1 MTTIAT
7 FRESIPA
14 TRRGKRAASLTD
26 AQMAAAWL
34 NAVKGAAYRRVL
46 ALHAHLDRLDGLLS
60 GELQAHSPN
69 EWFGHQSATNTL
81 LERYSFVPRLAR
93 DPSGARR
100 YTAVPRR
107 KTGPTVE
114 VSDGRITLPVGEPT
128 VAATLARLYAA
139 RELFHVHR
147 CDRCGRWHARVRRM
161 DRFCSRD
168 CQIEHYTSSDEARER
183 NRLAQER
190 HRESPAIQRS

>member
-1 MTTIAT
+1 MTTIAN
-7 FRESIPA
+7 FQESVPA

-34 NAVKGAAYRRVL
+34 NTAKGKPYRRVL
-46 ALHAHLDRLDGLLS
+46 ALYAYLDRLDGLLS
-60 GELQAHSPN
+60 GNLQAHARN
-69 EWFGHQSATNTL
+69 EWFAVQSMANTFL
-81 LERYSFVPRLAR
+81 TRYSFVPSLAC

-100 YTAVPRR
+100 YTAIPRR
-107 KTGPTVE
+107 EAGTIVE
-114 VSDGRITLPVGEPT
+114 VSDGRITVSVGEPT
-128 VAATLARLYAA
+128 VGAALARLFAA

-147 CDRCGRWHARVRRM
+147 CDHCGRWHSRVRRM
-161 DRFCSRD
+161 DRFCSREH
-168 CQIEHYTSSDEARER
+168 QIEHYTSSDEARER